1 MDRPIEK
8 QNIRRRQ
15 LRKGLSALLYLG
27 LAALAL
33 WAFRNWIKPKAEA
46 DKIRIAQVELGS
58 VSNSIT
64 ANGLI
69 VAAFEEQLN
78 APIGSEIER
87 IVLNSG
93 AVVEAGDLI
102 LELDEEF
109 VSLQLEGLRD
119 QLAVRQNSIA
129 LLELEYDRD
138 IQELDYDTE
147 ILSLRLAAAEA
158 QLNDSRRL
166 LEIGGATQEDVEAAD
181 LAVQIT
187 RLERD
192 KLQNELDYRRSSLS
206 GRKRQLE
213 LEVGIQEKEVREL
226 ASRMS
231 DLAVTAP
238 RPGVITWVNESVGQQ
253 VEAGSPLVRIA
264 DLSRFRL
271 EGSCSDRYAEQVKLG
286 YEVVVRIGNDR
297 LSGRVASILPEVENN
312 TLRFIVELDE
322 VDHSAL
328 RPNLRTELRV
338 ISGQHDDVVRVK
350 NGPAF
355 RGGNTQDIFVVEGN
369 QAIRRRIRMG
379 LRNSDFIE
387 ITDGLQAGEQII
399 ISDLEPY
406 RELER
411 FTISE

>member
-8 QNIRRRQ
+8 RNIRRRQ
-15 LRKGLSALLYLG
+15 LRKGLR
-27 LAALAL
+27 AAAYIGIAVLAL

-46 DKIRIAQVELGS
+46 DKIRIVQAEVGT

-64 ANGLI
+64 ANGL
-69 VAAFEEQLN
+69 VVPAFEEQLN
-78 APIGSEIER
+78 APISTEIEK
-87 IVLNSG
+87 IVLTSG

-109 VSLQLEGLRD
+109 VSLELEGLRD
-119 QLAVRQNSIA
+119 QLAVRQNDIA

-138 IQELDYDTE
+138 IQELDYETE
-147 ILSLRLAAAEA
+147 IYSLRLAAAEA

-166 LEIGGATQEDVEAAD
+166 LEIGGATQEEVEAAE
-181 LAVQIT
+181 LEVQIT

-192 KLQNELDYRRSSLS
+192 KLQNDLDYRRSSLA
-206 GRKRQLE
+206 GRKRKLE

-226 ASRMS
+226 ASRMN

-253 VEAGSPLVRIA
+253 VETGSPLVRIA

-271 EGSCSDRYAEQVKLG
+271 EGNCSDRYAEQVKLG
-286 YEVVVRIGNDR
+286 YEVIVRIGNER
-297 LSGRVASILPEVENN
+297 LKGRVSSILPEVENN
-312 TLRFIVELDE
+312 TLRFIVELDD
-322 VDHSAL
+322 VGNAAL
-328 RPNLRTELRV
+328 RPNLRTELRI
-338 ISGQHDDVVRVK
+338 ISGQHEDVVRVK

-355 RGGNTQDIFVVEGN
+355 RGGNTQDIFVVEGD
-369 QAIRRRIRMG
+369 QAVRRRIRMG

-387 ITDGLQAGEQII
+387 ITEGLQPGERII
-399 ISDLEPY
+399 ISDLEPFE
-406 RELER
+406 ELER